1 MRTLNERGANFRR
14 VVVGN
19 SSKKEKIDYW
29 NGLFYV
35 AAAVLMASVHPLFA
49 SVMYC
54 NRRSLVFY
62 DIIILLVII
71 LLVIILLLSVMMN
84 GCGFSHWSY
93 QVFHL
98 PYLRGNWRCAFAAT
112 ASPLFVVRLCAS
124 TIYFNATV
132 LARQSP

>member
-1 MRTLNERGANFRR
+1 MRTLNERGANFPR

-19 SSKKEKIDYW
+19 ASKNKKKAYW
-29 NGLFYV
+29 NGLLYV
-35 AAAVLMASVHPLFA
+35 AAAVLRASVHPLFA

-54 NRRSLVFY
+54 NSRSLVFY
-62 DIIILLVII
+62 DIII

-112 ASPLFVVRLCAS
+112 ASPLFVVRLCAA

>member
-1 MRTLNERGANFRR
+1 MRTLNERGANFPR

-19 SSKKEKIDYW
+19 ASKNKKKAYW
-29 NGLFYV
+29 NGLLYV
-35 AAAVLMASVHPLFA
+35 AAAVLRASVHPLFA

-62 DIIILLVII
+62 DVII
-71 LLVIILLLSVMMN
+71 LLVIILLFSVMMN

-98 PYLRGNWRCAFAAT
+98 PYVTTMRVDLT
-112 ASPLFVVRLCAS
+112 ILLFYSVKMKKR
-124 TIYFNATV
+124 
-132 LARQSP
+132 